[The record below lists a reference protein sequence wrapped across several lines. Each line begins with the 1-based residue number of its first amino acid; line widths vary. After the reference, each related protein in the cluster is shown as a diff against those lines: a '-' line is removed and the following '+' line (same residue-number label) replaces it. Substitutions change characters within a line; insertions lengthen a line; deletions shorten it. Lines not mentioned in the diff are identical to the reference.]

1 MLQLVLML
9 VLFTSCFDQ
18 RKISDI
24 TPGKTSLKEVLTLYK
39 DPLRIEQV
47 SEEGEVEVFL
57 WKDFSVQ
64 VSQKKITHVF
74 RSPAGDEEHLQ
85 YWLHQFSEHDMNVKT
100 LASDYGDHF
109 VEMQFSNVGMNII
122 FDKTQ
127 QRVIRII
134 TYEAK

>member
-1 MLQLVLML
+1 MIQQALLLL
-9 VLFTSCFDQ
+9 LFISCFDQ

-39 DPLRIEQV
+39 DPIRIEQI
-47 SEEGEVEVFL
+47 SENDEIEVFL
-57 WKDFSVQ
+57 WKEFSVQ

-85 YWLHQFSEHDMNVKT
+85 YWLHQFSEHDLNVKN
-100 LASDYGDHF
+100 LGSDYGDHF

-134 TYEAK
+134 TYEVK